1 MEIIV
6 KEFTSENHI
15 YLFDSVM
22 RPLSVEMRSKS
33 DTRDYIK
40 NLIKKNNIIDIK
52 VLNQID
58 MSGSE
63 NYITDRIL

>member
-22 RPLSVEMRSKS
+22 RPLSVEIRSKS